1 VAFEEASETA
11 GDAKAAELAPLS
23 WRAVAL
29 YSAGNFGASAVA
41 AFGNAALPL
50 YLAGYGASNV
60 VIGFLAQERS
70 FVGGLVQPVVGALS
84 DRTRSRLGRRR
95 PFFLVGVPLVVL
107 TLLVLATHPPFWVVI
122 VLLSVLAF
130 FLAVAYDPYLTLL
143 ADIVPSEQRGRVGG
157 MLAVTNMLGQMALL
171 AAASI
176 LWESNEHLVFG
187 LVAAAV
193 TLGFG
198 ITFFGVREPPIGIG
212 RPGPRPR
219 VGAGQ
224 APPLPAFRRPVG
236 YLKDVLAHRELAN
249 YVGVTGLFW
258 LGTGGVVPFLTRY
271 GVDELGVD
279 SATAFRLLLVAVA
292 STALFAMP
300 AGALGDRYGK
310 RRVLMIGLFGY
321 GAGCLAG
328 AAAQTAGQAFAIL
341 AAVGVANAACT
352 VLLLPLLADLLP
364 RDRAGELTGLG
375 SAIWSI
381 AQPLGAVAAGL
392 VADLTGSLRGPLFV
406 AGLLTLASCALLTR
420 VGSRQ

>member
-1 VAFEEASETA
+1 VAFEEASEAA
-11 GDAKAAELAPLS
+11 GEAKTAELEPLS

-70 FVGGLVQPVVGALS
+70 FVGGLVQPLVGALS

-107 TLLVLATHPPFWVVI
+107 TLLVLATHPPFWVV
-122 VLLSVLAF
+122 VALLSVLAF
-130 FLAVAYDPYLTLL
+130 FLAVAYDPYLALL
-143 ADIVPSEQRGRVGG
+143 PDLVPTEQRGRVGG

-171 AAASI
+171 AAASV
-176 LWESNEHLVFG
+176 LWGTNERLVFA
-187 LVAAAV
+187 LVAIAITV
-193 TLGFG
+193 GFG
-198 ITFFGVREPPIGIG
+198 ITFIGVREPPTGDGAFG
-212 RPGPRPR
+212 RPAP

-224 APPLPAFRRPVG
+224 DPPLRGFSHLVG
-236 YLKDVLAHRELAN
+236 YLKDVLGHRELAK

-292 STALFAMP
+292 STAVFAMP
-300 AGALGDRYGK
+300 AGALGDRFGK
-310 RRVLMIGLFGY
+310 RRVLMVGLFGY

-328 AAAQTAGQAFAIL
+328 AVAQSAGQAFVIL

-352 VLLLPLLADLLP
+352 VLLFPLLADLLP
-364 RDRAGELTGLG
+364 RHRAGELTGLG

-392 VADLTGSLRGPLFV
+392 VADLTGSLRGPLAV

-420 VGSRQ
+420 VRHSS